1 MLSEPPGK
9 PFEQSYNVCLKTIG
23 IMSPREMYTHAVGSS
38 SLGTR
43 SHRPPHTVWAP
54 DQQQVGRHS
63 LVTNLQLLGSSVGP
77 IFSEAL
83 EIHVSNSEERG
94 NLEADIELGQA
105 AALPCSSCLSEVVQL
120 RMHGKWASASFVPTF
135 HSNSS

>member
-1 MLSEPPGK
+1 M
-9 PFEQSYNVCLKTIG
+9 
-23 IMSPREMYTHAVGSS
+23 S

-54 DQQQVGRHS
+54 DQQQVGGHS
-63 LVTNLQLLGSSVGP
+63 LITNLQLLGSSVGP

-83 EIHVSNSEERG
+83 EIHVSNGEERG

-105 AALPCSSCLSEVVQL
+105 ASLPCSSCPSEVVQL
-120 RMHGKWASASFVPTF
+120 RMQGKWASASFVPTVIQIVAD
-135 HSNSS
+135 